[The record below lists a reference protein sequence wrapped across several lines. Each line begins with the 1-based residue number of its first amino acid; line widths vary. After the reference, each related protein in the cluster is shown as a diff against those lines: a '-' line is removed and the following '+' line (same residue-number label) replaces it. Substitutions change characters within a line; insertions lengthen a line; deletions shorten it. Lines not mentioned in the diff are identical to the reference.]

1 MGLGMGWGYGR
12 GGLFGIFFEH
22 GIDEVLGS
30 DVGLFLQPMPSS
42 LSYHTLWEFLFY
54 VRSLANTTRPWTF
67 PDVFFPGP
75 NTKKN
80 V

>member
-1 MGLGMGWGYGR
+1 MGGEICLV
-12 GGLFGIFFEH
+12 FFFEH

-42 LSYHTLWEFLFY
+42 LSYHTLWEFLFH

-80 V
+80 A